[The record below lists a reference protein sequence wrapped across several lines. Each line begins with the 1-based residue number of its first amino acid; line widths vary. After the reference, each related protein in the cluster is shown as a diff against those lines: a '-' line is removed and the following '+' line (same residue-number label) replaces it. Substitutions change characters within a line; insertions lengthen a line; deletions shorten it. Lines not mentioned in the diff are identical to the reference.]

1 MVRHSM
7 MRFSLIALVGL
18 VVGSQVG
25 LGTVAHAQTKAA
37 PMFFD
42 QRRLPDMEVER
53 RNQEVLLEQ
62 RRVDEERRAQ
72 TESAERNNAMAAR
85 LAAEAQ
91 KEAQRKIDEDKQI
104 AAANAEAEAKRK
116 ADEMRLA
123 ADTKRKADEDK
134 LIAANAE
141 ADAKR
146 KAAEARTAEL
156 ADAKRKAD
164 EDKLIAANAEA
175 DAKRKAA
182 EARTAELADAKR
194 KADEDKLIAANAE
207 ADAKRKAAE
216 ARTAELADAKRKADE
231 DKLIA
236 ANAEVDAK
244 RKAQDEKRV
253 AALATQ
259 APPLAADPSRPDV
272 SRGDPARTVANLQ
285 TESPRTD
292 TESKASCDKP
302 KITTQPLSAGRM
314 AISANQACRKGQ
326 RVSLVYGPFTFAKW
340 YDAGGKLALDVDLY
354 LAKSEQVR
362 LVFADGSF
370 EDIAPVTLDLDKVS
384 KVAIVWDSAV
394 NLDLHALQN
403 VGIFGSAD
411 HIWAGAASSAETAN
425 GIVQS
430 TGFGSGFMSTK
441 DDGKSEGQKVEV
453 FTYIHAPDQKSG
465 AVSMML
471 DFASRG
477 DRPAG
482 ETCVGGDKAAVPFE
496 AVVLTKTG
504 VTRSRGVV
512 SPAPCGTRLVS
523 EARYMKDIVPDLVF
537 GP

>member
-123 ADTKRKADEDK
+123 ADT
-134 LIAANAE
+134 
-141 ADAKR
+141 
-146 KAAEARTAEL
+146 
-156 ADAKRKAD
+156 KRKAD